1 MSQTKELVHQ
11 NRYVIWRYVTIHK
24 SDN

>member
-1 MSQTKELVHQ
+1 VSQTKELVHQ
-11 NRYVIWRYVTIHK
+11 NRYVTIHK